1 MEGPE
6 FEFSFLGPKSKYST
20 EPLQFEFKLM
30 QIHRD
35 KRRRYCEIVV
45 CVLINTYISK
55 YTSWECVIHVVK
67 IRFKPF
73 HEKVLLKAF
82 LQLRHWEYF
91 KKCQPTWLVEE
102 KCQRNWLVEEKC
114 HPTWL
119 VAKNAFSL
127 VCDDMSN
134 MSSIHCVNLSAS
146 GAFLVCIIII
156 VIIIIIIIIYLFTID
171 KNVLHSFRQS

>member
-1 MEGPE
+1 
-6 FEFSFLGPKSKYST
+6 
-20 EPLQFEFKLM
+20 M

-35 KRRRYCEIVV
+35 KRRRYCEIIV

-114 HPTWL
+114 QPTWL

-156 VIIIIIIIIYLFTID
+156 VIIIIIIIIIIYLFIYLLSIYLPLTKMFYIALD
-171 KNVLHSFRQS
+171 KANWSQPKMEKWYNFGPG